1 MNSVKFSR
9 TPFLQNTSGG
19 LLLEKQTLNTK
30 YLLELIKRNSKV
42 QETIIM
48 SSERALNLD
57 Q

>member
-1 MNSVKFSR
+1 MNFVKFSR

-30 YLLELIKRNSKV
+30 YLQELIKRKSKV

-48 SSERALNLD
+48 SSERALNFD